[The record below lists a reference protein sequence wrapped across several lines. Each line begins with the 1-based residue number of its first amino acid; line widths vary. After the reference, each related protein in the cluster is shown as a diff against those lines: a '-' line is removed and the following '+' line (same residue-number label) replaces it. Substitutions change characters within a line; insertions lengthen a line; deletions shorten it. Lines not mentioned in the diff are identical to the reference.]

1 MSIRKEIKQY
11 SNRRQI
17 NLNKGELESETEVLI
32 LSESDE
38 LQHNKIM
45 ENLSTQNEI
54 ILKYQLKVSE
64 LQKEIRYKDNKINN
78 LTASYIDVANK
89 YNNLIDAVTNTSW
102 VDGILNRFKNVLN
115 NHSQIKQID
124 TIKAIETTS
133 YDGVV
138 TGATNNESETQSNDI
153 APDNN

>member
-17 NLNKGELESETEVLI
+17 NLNKGELEGIKEVLI
-32 LSESDE
+32 LDKNDE

-45 ENLSTQNEI
+45 ENVATQNEL
-54 ILKYQLKVSE
+54 ILKYQSKVSE
-64 LQKEIRYKDNKINN
+64 LQKEIRNKDNQINE

-89 YNNLIDAVTNTSW
+89 YNNLIDAITHTSW
-102 VDGILNRFKNVLN
+102 IDGILNRFKNVLE
-115 NHSQIKQID
+115 NHAEIKHID

-133 YDGVV
+133 SDSIV
-138 TGATNNESETQSNDI
+138 TDDNVADVENDCI
-153 APDNN
+153 R